1 MTGGAAGIALI
12 SLIVELMPG
21 PNMAYLAPVA
31 ATEGRRRGYAAV
43 SGVALGLAVPGLLA
57 STGLA
62 TLIAA
67 SPMAY

>member
-1 MTGGAAGIALI
+1 
-12 SLIVELMPG
+12 MPG

-43 SGVALGLAVPGLLA
+43 SGVALGLLA
-57 STGLA
+57 ATGLA